1 MTQNKHEKIAN
12 TTSFLSHLLGVSIG
26 SPAAI
31 AGFIFFLTTSASAQ
45 NPADNAKVETGKV
58 RPPVFSIEVPGPAN
72 KSTTGGSP
80 AQGSSNDTQA
90 RERAANQFF
99 QDKQKGTISAQP
111 KVKEASMRL
120 SGSLCPA
127 CLKALALRFQKT
139 AGVITATVELPS
151 QMKASEVETK
161 NEVGKLPRYAV
172 ASVTYD
178 SKVLSI
184 ERIKEIVRTNDLA
197 FWKVQVTDK

>member
-1 MTQNKHEKIAN
+1 MNSTKPEKLTDQRAV
-12 TTSFLSHLLGVSIG
+12 LPHLLVPIAVM
-26 SPAAI
+26 AAC
-31 AGFIFFLTTSASAQ
+31 FLLTTHASAQ
-45 NPADNAKVETGKV
+45 NAADNPKVEIGKT
-58 RPPVFSIEVPGPAN
+58 RAPVFSIEVPGPAS
-72 KSTTGGSP
+72 KTT
-80 AQGSSNDTQA
+80 AGSSHSQDNSNDPQA

-99 QDKQKGTISAQP
+99 KDKQKATVSAKP

-151 QMKASEVETK
+151 QMKASEIETN
-161 NEVGKLPRYAV
+161 NEAGKLPRYAV

-184 ERIKEIVRTNDLA
+184 ERIKDIVRTNDLA